1 MAMADLVRI
10 LDPTVAGP
18 RTVVPAVPRLP
29 SLRGKLLGIRVD
41 RAWQSFNRFAGHV
54 ADLARARL
62 GVRDVYVFDPGIRVG
77 TTEEERRKVEGFVR
91 AVDAAVVGL
100 GT

>member
-1 MAMADLVRI
+1 MADLVRI

-18 RTVVPAVPRLP
+18 LTAIPAVPRLP
-29 SLRGKLLGIRVD
+29 SLRGMRLGIRVD
-41 RAWQSFNRFAGHV
+41 RAWRSFDRFAAHV
-54 ADLARARL
+54 AHLARRRL
-62 GVRDVYVFDPGIRVG
+62 GVRDVCIFDPGIRVG

>member
-1 MAMADLVRI
+1 MAELLRI
-10 LDPTVAGP
+10 LDPTVPGP
-18 RTVVPAVPRLP
+18 LAAVPAVPRLP

-41 RAWQSFNRFAGHV
+41 RAWPSFHRFAAHV
-54 ADLARARL
+54 ADLARSRL
-62 GVRDVYVFDPGIRVG
+62 RVRDVCTFDPGIRVG